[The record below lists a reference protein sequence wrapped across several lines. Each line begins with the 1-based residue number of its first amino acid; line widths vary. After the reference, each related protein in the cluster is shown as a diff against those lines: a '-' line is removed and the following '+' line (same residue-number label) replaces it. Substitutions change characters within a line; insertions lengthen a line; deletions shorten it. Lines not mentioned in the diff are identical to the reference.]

1 MSFGSDLKKELSAL
15 AVPEKELQVSLAYGL
30 FLCSRSYSPHLLSIQ
45 TESPYVLELYCNLM
59 RSLIGIS
66 PVVNS
71 STPKRGIRRT
81 YSASVEQE
89 ESCKQVLYFFHHH
102 MDEIK
107 LRVHG
112 ENVDSLAKIACFMRG
127 AYLACGSM
135 SDPTRSYHLEFS
147 TPHHRL
153 GEDLARLMEELGISP
168 KLTQRKGSY
177 ILYLK
182 ESENIED
189 LLTAMGAIHSSLELM
204 NIKIYKDLRN
214 KANRVTNCETAN
226 IEKTVVAAS
235 IQTQDIQ
242 YILQKRGLEYLP
254 EELQEIVQLRLEN
267 PDLSLRELG
276 ELLKEP
282 ISRSG
287 VNHRL
292 KRLSAI
298 AQELRKTEKSL

>member
-1 MSFGSDLKKELSAL
+1 MSFGFDLKKELAGLS
-15 AVPEKELQVSLAYGL
+15 PEKDLQQALAYGL
-30 FLCSRSYSPHLLSIQ
+30 FLFSRTFSPVSVSIQ

-59 RSLIGIS
+59 RSIAAIN
-66 PVVNS
+66 PKINS
-71 STPKRGIRRT
+71 SKPKRSVKRT
-81 YSASVEQE
+81 YSAVVEPPECIQILE
-89 ESCKQVLYFFHHH
+89 LFHHH
-102 MDEIK
+102 PEEII

-112 ENVDSLAKIACFMRG
+112 ENVDSLAKIACFFRG
-127 AYLACGSM
+127 AYLACGSI
-135 SDPTRSYHLEFS
+135 SDPVRGYHLEFS
-147 TPHHRL
+147 TPHQKL
-153 GEDLARLMEELGISP
+153 GRDLARLLEELGIPP
-168 KLTQRKGSY
+168 KLTQRKGSH

-189 LLTAMGAIHSSLELM
+189 LLTAMGAVHSSLELM

-226 IEKTVVAAS
+226 IEKTIVAAS
-235 IQTQDIQ
+235 IQAQDIQ
-242 YILQKRGLEYLP
+242 YILQKRGIDFLP
-254 EELQEIVQLRLEN
+254 EELKEIALLRLDN

-292 KRLSAI
+292 KRLSKI
-298 AQELRKTEKSL
+298 AEELREKEV